1 MAKKETKEV
10 VVEEV
15 ATKEQPKADTEVG
28 KIKVKKKTSMKKK
41 VDTGE
46 PIKVD
51 LSKTKVKE
59 EEKEVTKVDL
69 TEKNEEKTIE
79 NVEVKD
85 SSQDFVLEEVPDDE
99 VKEKPITSK
108 EPELPENIQKV
119 VDFMKDTGGDL
130 QDYINLNQDY
140 GKWESDELLR
150 AYYKDTKPHLSDD
163 EISFI
168 MEDNFKYDETLDDE
182 KDIKRK
188 KLALKEQVASAKTHL
203 DGIKSKYYE
212 DIKMGSKLTSEQQEA
227 IEFFSSYKEES
238 EKIQQLSEEAKSIF
252 LSKTDEIFNE
262 NFKGFEYKVGD
273 KRYRFNVKDVNQTK
287 ENQADINNFVKKF
300 LNKDN
305 LMEDAAGYHKGLFT
319 AMNSDAIANHFY
331 EQGRADALK
340 DSIAKSKNVNMDPRQ
355 ELNNNINTS
364 GIKVRALN
372 PEADVQFKF
381 KKRK

>member
-85 SSQDFVLEEVPDDE
+85 SSQDFVLEEVTDEE

-252 LSKTDEIFNE
+252 LNKTDEIFNE

>member
-85 SSQDFVLEEVPDDE
+85 SSQDFVLEEVTDEE